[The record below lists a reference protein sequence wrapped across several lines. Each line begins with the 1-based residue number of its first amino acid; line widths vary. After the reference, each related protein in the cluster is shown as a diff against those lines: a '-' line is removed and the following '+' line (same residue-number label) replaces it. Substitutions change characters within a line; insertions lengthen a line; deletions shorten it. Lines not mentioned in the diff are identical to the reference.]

1 MDLGSTVTLVYTGK
15 LEDGTVFG
23 YATEENPMVFQTG
36 MDMAI
41 DGFEKEILAMEGVEG
56 DRQRSLRQEI
66 AEIEPAAIAPFEGQA
81 QVLREAGEAAAQLL
95 ALGAAADD
103 LIKPS
108 GVPNRFSGVDES
120 A

>member
-1 MDLGSTVTLVYTGK
+1 MKLHRLASTTQRLTQESIERVRHA
-15 LEDGTVFG
+15 EDQQVRRV
-23 YATEENPMVFQTG
+23 E
-36 MDMAI
+36 
-41 DGFEKEILAMEGVEG
+41 LMEGIEG
-56 DRQRSLRQEI
+56 DRQRSLGQEI